1 MDTSHPAPSQE
12 LEVCFALVGE
22 ESVLTPKALG
32 TWDRL
37 RGIEPRR
44 KSLNAV
50 YFDTG
55 DFLLTKNRIGLRIR
69 RDSGRW
75 EQTFKAETNGLDRIE
90 HNHLLAQ
97 RAASPIPS
105 IDPSGLPAASELE
118 ALGLKR
124 SQIATLTNLQALKV
138 QFEVKVTRHTW
149 KIRINESELE
159 LAFDQGT
166 LLANEKSRDIQ
177 EIELELVSGR
187 RLDLWLAGQ
196 ELSDHLARSSRRAFI
211 ESRSKAQRG
220 MGLLDPAF
228 LISKPP
234 KVRASGDTARI
245 IATHLQ
251 RTTQW
256 LSLEIARVLESHDPE
271 GTHSARVAIRQL
283 RTSLKVLEACG
294 QGARVNSLIDEAK
307 WLADALG
314 KLRDLDVAVE
324 KVVDPILAALQSDR
338 DLVACQA
345 AIESRREAI
354 RAELRATL
362 TQERSREFLIQLF
375 KLSEELPGL
384 FGMPPAEQIAQEQS
398 ALLLQRVKKRRKRA
412 IDPESR
418 HRLRLAYKALR
429 YATPILVQLGGD
441 ERLLDAAAKDAAK
454 QQDTL
459 GDEQDRAV
467 MWNTLAGA
475 LLAQMDSLR
484 EEQRQRF
491 LDLARGFLIGLS
503 TFDQG

>member
-12 LEVCFALVGE
+12 LEVCFALAGE

-32 TWDRL
+32 SWERL
-37 RGIEPRR
+37 SGIAPRR
-44 KSLNAV
+44 RSLNAV
-50 YFDTG
+50 YFDTN
-55 DFLLTKNRIGLRIR
+55 DFLLTKSRIGLRIR

-97 RAASPIPS
+97 RAAAPIPS
-105 IDPSGLPAASELE
+105 IDPSGLPATPELE

-124 SQIATLTNLQALKV
+124 SQIATLTNPQALQA

-149 KIRINESELE
+149 KMRINESELE

-166 LLANEKSRDIQ
+166 LLADEKSRDIQ

-187 RLDLWLAGQ
+187 RLDLWLASQ
-196 ELSDHLARSSRRAFI
+196 ELSDHLAQSSRRAFI
-211 ESRSKAQRG
+211 ESRPKAQRG
-220 MGLLDPAF
+220 MGLLDPEF
-228 LISKPP
+228 LLSKPP
-234 KVRASGDTARI
+234 KVRASGDTANV

-271 GTHSARVAIRQL
+271 GTHSARVAIRQI
-283 RTSLKVLEACG
+283 RTSLKLLEACG
-294 QGARVNSLIDEAK
+294 QGARVASLIEEAR
-307 WLADALG
+307 WLADTLG
-314 KLRDLDVAVE
+314 RLRDLDVAIE

-338 DLVACQA
+338 DLLACQA
-345 AIESRREAI
+345 VIESRQEVI
-354 RAELRATL
+354 RSELRATL
-362 TQERSREFLIQLF
+362 VQERSRAFLIQLF

-398 ALLLQRVKKRRKRA
+398 ALLLQKVKKRRKRA
-412 IDPESR
+412 VDPESR

-441 ERLLDAAAKDAAK
+441 ERLLGNAAKDAAK

-467 MWNTLAGA
+467 MWNTLSGA
-475 LLAQMDSLR
+475 LLSQMDLLQ
-484 EEQRQRF
+484 EEQRQHF

-503 TFDQG
+503 TSDQG

>member
-1 MDTSHPAPSQE
+1 MDTSHPAPTQE
-12 LEVCFALVGE
+12 LEVCFALAGE

-32 TWDRL
+32 NWDRL
-37 RGIEPRR
+37 SSIAPRR

-50 YFDTG
+50 YFDTS
-55 DFLLTKNRIGLRIR
+55 DFLLTKSRIGLRIR

-97 RAASPIPS
+97 RTASPIPS
-105 IDPSGLPAASELE
+105 IDPSGLPATPELE

-124 SQIATLTNLQALKV
+124 SQIATLTSPEGLQV

-149 KIRINESELE
+149 RIRINESELE
-159 LAFDQGT
+159 VAFDQGT
-166 LLANEKSRDIQ
+166 LLADEKSREVQ

-187 RLDLWLAGQ
+187 RLDLWLASQ
-196 ELSDHLARSSRRAFI
+196 ELSDHLARSSRKAFI

-220 MGLLDPAF
+220 MGLLDPEF
-228 LISKPP
+228 LLAKPP
-234 KVRASGDTARI
+234 KVRASGDTATI
-245 IATHLQ
+245 VATHLQ
-251 RTTQW
+251 RTAQW
-256 LSLEIARVLESHDPE
+256 LSLEIARVLESRDPE

-283 RTSLKVLEACG
+283 RTSLKLLEACG
-294 QGARVNSLIDEAK
+294 QGARVASLIEEAR

-314 KLRDLDVAVE
+314 KLRDLDVAIE
-324 KVVDPILAALQSDR
+324 KVVDPILAVLRSDR
-338 DLVACQA
+338 DLIACQA
-345 AIESRREAI
+345 VIDSRREAI

-362 TQERSREFLIQLF
+362 TKERSREFLIQLF

-384 FGMPPAEQIAQEQS
+384 FGLPPAEQIAREQS
-398 ALLLQRVKKRRKRA
+398 ALLLQKVKRRRKRA

-441 ERLLDAAAKDAAK
+441 ERLLDAAKDAAK

-467 MWNTLAGA
+467 MWNTLSGA
-475 LLAQMDSLR
+475 LMSQVDSLK
-484 EEQRQRF
+484 EEQRQHF

-503 TFDQG
+503 TSDQG